1 MSKKWEYYKEKNDE
15 ADRLQE
21 KFKINKLLAT
31 ILANRGITEEKARV
45 FLEPTR
51 NDFHDP
57 FNMPDMDKAVERILK
72 AKQNKE
78 KVIIYGDYDVDGIT
92 SITVLKSFLKDIG
105 IEAAE
110 YIPNRLNEGYGLNK
124 EAIEKIAEEKYSLM
138 ITVDCGITGIE
149 EIEYAKQYGIETIV
163 TDHHEPTN
171 ELPQAVAVVDCKR
184 KDNKYPFRELA
195 GVGVVFKLTQAIGIT
210 LKLQEKEYLKYLDIV
225 ALGTISDIV
234 PLVDENRVI
243 TKLGL
248 KLIEQ
253 TRNYGLKA
261 LVNSNGYGRI
271 DSTSIS
277 YGVAPKINA
286 CGRMGFANKALKL
299 LLSKN
304 IDEATEKLTDI
315 IKFNNE
321 RQSLERKIY
330 DEAIEK
336 IEKEHLDNRE
346 VSSIVL
352 GGYGWHTGVIGIVA
366 SKITDLYYKPCILI
380 CFDEDSDIGKGSGR
394 SIPGF
399 DLHDALM
406 KCTDILE
413 GFGGHSM
420 AVGVAVSKNNFDNL
434 KEKFEKLTNEAD
446 IQNVVPVINID
457 MLLNIDEVTKSMV
470 ESLNLL
476 EPYGEANKMPIFAF
490 KNLKIDSIRALTE
503 GKHLKLTLKSNNNTY
518 VDAIGFNLGYMVEEY
533 RIGDRVDVVGNLEI
547 NSFNGVDSIQIN
559 LKDLMKTI

>member
-21 KFKINKLLAT
+21 KFKINKLLAR

-57 FNMPDMDKAVERILK
+57 FNMPNMDKAVERILK